1 MELST
6 QQRVDGASSRT
17 TNALRKHAAENV
29 KLANDLERLKKVLD
43 GDGSEAGDELA
54 EFAYDRIVQLRNE
67 ASANIR
73 RADHI
78 QRYGG

>member
-6 QQRVDGASSRT
+6 QQRIDAGSSRT
-17 TNALRKHAAENV
+17 TNALRKHAADNV

-43 GDGSEAGDELA
+43 ADGSEAADELA
-54 EFAYDRIVQLRNE
+54 TVASNRAMVLRGE
-67 ASANIR
+67 ASADIR

>member
-6 QQRVDGASSRT
+6 QQRIDAGSSRT
-17 TNALRKHAAENV
+17 TNALRKHAADNV
-29 KLANDLERLKKVLD
+29 RTANDLERLKKVLD
-43 GDGSEAGDELA
+43 ADGTEAADELA
-54 EFAYDRIVQLRNE
+54 SYCAERATHLRNE